1 MTRWKKLTRYEIANV
16 IRRYREDAE
25 TFGKWANSSLAHGN
39 GGAARVYKMTQ
50 EQYTA
55 FADKL
60 QRVLDGKHKRIAV
73 E

>member
-1 MTRWKKLTRYEIANV
+1 MEKLSRFEIANV
-16 IRRYREDAE
+16 ISRYRKDAE
-25 TFGKWANSSLAHGN
+25 TYGQMADEELANGR

>member
-1 MTRWKKLTRYEIANV
+1 MEKLTRYEIANV
-16 IRRYREDAE
+16 IRRYYEDAK
-25 TFGKWANSSLAHGN
+25 TYGKMADEELSN
-39 GGAARVYKMTQ
+39 GRGGPARVYKMAQ

>member
-1 MTRWKKLTRYEIANV
+1 MEKLNRFEISNV
-16 IRRYREDAE
+16 ISNYRKSAE
-25 TFGKWANSSLAHGN
+25 EYGRMAEAELANGN

>member
-1 MTRWKKLTRYEIANV
+1 MEKLTRYEIANV
-16 IRRYREDAE
+16 ISRYRKDAE
-25 TFGKWANSSLAHGN
+25 TFGKWADEELANGN

-55 FADKL
+55 FADKH